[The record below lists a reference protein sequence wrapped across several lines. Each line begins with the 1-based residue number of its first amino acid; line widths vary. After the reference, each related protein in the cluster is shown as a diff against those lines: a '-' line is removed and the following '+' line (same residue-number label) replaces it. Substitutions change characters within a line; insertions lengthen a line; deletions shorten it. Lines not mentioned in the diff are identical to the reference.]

1 MKYGFVL
8 PLGDARAAADLA
20 AECERA
26 GWDGFFVWEPVW
38 GWEAWIL
45 LAAAAMR
52 TERIRLG
59 TMLTPVSR
67 MRPWKLAGETVTV
80 DHLSNGRV
88 ILAVGLGAPESG
100 FQMFGEETDR
110 KIRAELLD
118 EGLDIVTGLWSGE
131 SFSYSGK
138 HYTVSAD
145 AKIVAPP
152 PPPVQQPRI
161 PIWVVGAWPR
171 PKSMARALRYDGILP
186 QTYDAE
192 GKPREIVPDDFR
204 DIRAYVEQHRAQPG
218 TIELIMEGTTP
229 GDDPEQAAAK
239 VRPWAEAGATWWIEG
254 MWETLEQPDGPARV
268 LERARQGP
276 PRLNHKAI
284 REGRAPTKT
293 RPSAYV
299 RRAEWR

>member
-1 MKYGFVL
+1 
-8 PLGDARAAADLA
+8 
-20 AECERA
+20 
-26 GWDGFFVWEPVW
+26 
-38 GWEAWIL
+38 
-45 LAAAAMR
+45 
-52 TERIRLG
+52 
-59 TMLTPVSR
+59 MLTPVSR

-118 EGLDIVTGLWSGE
+118 EGLDIVTGLWSGQ

-152 PPPVQQPRI
+152 PRRCSSRESRSGSSAPGRGPSR
-161 PIWVVGAWPR
+161 WLGCCATTAFCR
-171 PKSMARALRYDGILP
+171 RRTMLKASL
-186 QTYDAE
+186 
-192 GKPREIVPDDFR
+192 REIVPDDFR

-239 VRPWAEAGATWWIEG
+239 VRPWADAGATWWIEG

-276 PRLNHKAI
+276 PRLN
-284 REGRAPTKT
+284 
-293 RPSAYV
+293 S
-299 RRAEWR
+299 